1 MKSQSF
7 DNTLFLCDQIN
18 TDQAN
23 YQVVVLSE
31 IFKSQ
36 LENEEITK
44 NQIVEKLVKIGHSKR
59 PITKKSRIAYFG
71 SDCPVWSVL
80 TKKALISKSG
90 KFIQS
95 TISENTTKTQLREL
109 IDILEKKI

>member
-7 DNTLFLCDQIN
+7 DNTLFLCDQIK

-44 NQIVEKLVKIGHSKR
+44 DQIVEKLVKIGHSKR

-71 SDCPVWSVL
+71 SDCPVWTVL

-95 TISENTTKTQLREL
+95 TLSENTTKAQLREL
-109 IDILEKKI
+109 IAILEGKI